1 VLEGGIVQI
10 DDLALRRHAGEGGQG
25 KQGERE
31 GVARARHRDFKLPVA
46 CGARVEMTRTA
57 FRCRFGSAS
66 STTTL
71 SRPTHQ
77 TNPTGRS
84 SVRDFS

>member
-1 VLEGGIVQI
+1 MVSDASRGAIERVSPRTDGGGSRTGLRVVLEGGIVQI

-46 CGARVEMTRTA
+46 
-57 FRCRFGSAS
+57 
-66 STTTL
+66 
-71 SRPTHQ
+71 
-77 TNPTGRS
+77 
-84 SVRDFS
+84 